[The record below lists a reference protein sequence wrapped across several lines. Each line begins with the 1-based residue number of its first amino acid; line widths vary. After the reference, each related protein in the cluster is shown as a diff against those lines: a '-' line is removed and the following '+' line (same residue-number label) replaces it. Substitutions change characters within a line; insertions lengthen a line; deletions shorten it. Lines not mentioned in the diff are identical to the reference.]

1 MAEEPAAGSA
11 VTTRLVADQIW
22 EHDEE
27 TGGQVAMLVDSA
39 SDTPAPPSTL
49 DGLEDL
55 SWSP

>member
-1 MAEEPAAGSA
+1 MAEEPAAGS
-11 VTTRLVADQIW
+11 ADQIW